1 MDPKKTQ
8 NKEPQDIVE
17 VWDDNFEQQMDKISH
32 LLEKYNYVA
41 MDTEFPGIYFQGENL
56 QGYNLIKQNVDHL
69 KLIQVGISLSDEK
82 GNSPSPSTWQFNF
95 KFNLNTE
102 NYARDS
108 IEMLKEAGIRF
119 EEFNENGIDSIRF
132 AEEAIA
138 SGLLLNENINWIT
151 FHGAFDFAYLVK
163 ASTNTPLPA
172 SSDRF
177 KKVLSEYF
185 PRVYDIKIL
194 MKEVNEL
201 RSGSLSKLATDLD
214 LKRMGTMHQA
224 GSDSELTLRCFFKL
238 KELFFKNEIKE
249 SLVNKV
255 FGLNNDQNVPARPVE
270 PPQASTMDSMNA
282 TNFNVNGLLHF
293 MPPHA
298 SATVMFSGFPQ
309 PEYIGQT
316 YYQPM
321 EQPMT
326 YSPYATHASF
336 LHHAGRQGNPAMMG
350 VLPNNAMGY
359 ATQTGGMH
367 K

>member
-1 MDPKKTQ
+1 MDPKKAQ
-8 NKEPQDIVE
+8 GKEPQEIVE
-17 VWDDNFEQQMDKISH
+17 VWDENFEEQMDKISH
-32 LLEKYNYVA
+32 LLDKYNYVA
-41 MDTEFPGIYFQGENL
+41 MDTEFPGICYQEANL
-56 QGYNLIKQNVDHL
+56 QGYNLIKQNVDNL
-69 KLIQVGISLSDEK
+69 KLIQVGIALSDEN

-95 KFNLNTE
+95 KFNLQSDPHS
-102 NYARDS
+102 RDS
-108 IEMLKEAGIRF
+108 ISMLKDAGIKF
-119 EEFNENGIDSIRF
+119 EDFSEYGIDSIRF

-151 FHGAFDFAYLVK
+151 FHGAFDFAYLLK
-163 ASTNTPLPA
+163 ASTNAHLP
-172 SSDRF
+172 STLDRF
-177 KKVLSEYF
+177 KKSLSEYF

-201 RSGSLSKLATDLD
+201 RPGSLSRLATDLD

-255 FGLNNDQNVPARPVE
+255 FGLNHDQSAPARPIE
-270 PPQASTMDSMNA
+270 SPQPSTMDSMNPA
-282 TNFNVNGLLHF
+282 NYSQLLHYIQ
-293 MPPHA
+293 PHP
-298 SATVMFSGFPQ
+298 SAPVMFGGFPQ
-309 PEYIGQT
+309 AEYMGQT

-321 EQPMT
+321 EPPIT
-326 YSPYATHASF
+326 YSPYGTHPGF

-350 VLPNNAMGY
+350 VLQNNPMGY
-359 ATQTGGMH
+359 TTQNNGMH